1 MNNNIEKL
9 AALSAKAEVK
19 ADYLLTHLV
28 AFPYSWI
35 PFSIIIAL
43 ATYGALRLIG
53 G

>member
-1 MNNNIEKL
+1 MTDNTEKL
-9 AALSAKAEVK
+9 AALSSKAEVK

-35 PFSIIIAL
+35 VGVIVIAL